1 MATLRKKQGGIYFV
15 DCRYHG
21 KRYRVSTKTSDR
33 KLADLFLKDIEVRIA
48 KDKFGFNDLKQVSL
62 VEFFE
67 KYLEFSRATKAE
79 NSYLLDRHSSRVF
92 VERAGNLYLS
102 LVDPKL
108 IEDFKLARLREVKPT
123 SVNIEL
129 RHLRAMFQIAVTWRN
144 LKKNP
149 FSAVKQIK
157 IKNSNLPKFFSK
169 EQVNVLLDSLP
180 EGDFKNLIQFYLYTG
195 LRRVEALNLTWKDI
209 DVDKKKITIRE
220 AKSGESRIIP
230 INPVLLDILNS
241 MEPNG
246 NMLFN
251 FTRWFVTHKFK
262 DYLRASGLDDVE
274 NLTVH
279 SLRHTFASH
288 LVMEGTDL
296 YTVAKLLGHSGVA
309 VTQMYAHLAP
319 DYLQKS
325 VERLEF

>member
-1 MATLRKKQGGIYFV
+1 
-15 DCRYHG
+15 
-21 KRYRVSTKTSDR
+21 
-33 KLADLFLKDIEVRIA
+33 
-48 KDKFGFNDLKQVSL
+48 
-62 VEFFE
+62 
-67 KYLEFSRATKAE
+67 
-79 NSYLLDRHSSRVF
+79 
-92 VERAGNLYLS
+92 
-102 LVDPKL
+102 
-108 IEDFKLARLREVKPT
+108 
-123 SVNIEL
+123 
-129 RHLRAMFQIAVTWRN
+129 MFQIAVTWRN

-180 EGDFKNLIQFYLYTG
+180 DGDFKNLIQFYLYTG

-209 DVDKKKITIRE
+209 DVDNKTITIRE

-230 INPVLLDILNS
+230 INPVLLDILND

-262 DYLRASGLDDVE
+262 DYLKASGLDDVE